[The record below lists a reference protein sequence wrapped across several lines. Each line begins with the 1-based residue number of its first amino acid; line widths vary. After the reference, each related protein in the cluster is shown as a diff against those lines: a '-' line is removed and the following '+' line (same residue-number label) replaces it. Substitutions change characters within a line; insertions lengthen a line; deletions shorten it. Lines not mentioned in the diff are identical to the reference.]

1 VREPTPDD
9 AWDGIVAIDR
19 EQGQRLYG
27 YTLRLGID
35 PGRAAD
41 LVQEA
46 LLRLWRE
53 LGRGTVIMSRE
64 AWTYRRGWF
73 TVHLQTEAC
82 RRRRVARDTCARA

>member
-1 VREPTPDD
+1 MREPTRDD
-9 AWDGIVAIDR
+9 AWDAIVAIDR

-27 YTLRLGID
+27 YALRLGID

-53 LGRGTVIMSRE
+53 LGRGTVIVSRDSGSSD
-64 AWTYRRGWF
+64 AANSYGVPSA
-73 TVHLQTEAC
+73 TVSGSSAGT
-82 RRRRVARDTCARA
+82 